1 MFFIQLQTGLMA
13 VISPSMV
20 NINPMSRIDSE
31 LRSVDAEI
39 ERLTAELATAQ
50 TKKTELGVAKRIL
63 GQIYDL
69 NHGAAA
75 QDEDD
80 DGGKTIADEITA
92 ILKKSGP
99 LSKVEIHQQLE
110 ELREVNITT
119 VSTTLSRMRSRGEVD
134 NESGKWLISR

>member
-1 MFFIQLQTGLMA
+1 
-13 VISPSMV
+13 MV
-20 NINPMSRIDSE
+20 NINPLSRIDSE

-39 ERLTAELATAQ
+39 ERLTAELAAAQ

-69 NHGAAA
+69 NHGAVA

-80 DGGKTIADEITA
+80 DGGKTIADEITT

-119 VSTTLSRMRSRGEVD
+119 VSTTLSRMRIRGEVD